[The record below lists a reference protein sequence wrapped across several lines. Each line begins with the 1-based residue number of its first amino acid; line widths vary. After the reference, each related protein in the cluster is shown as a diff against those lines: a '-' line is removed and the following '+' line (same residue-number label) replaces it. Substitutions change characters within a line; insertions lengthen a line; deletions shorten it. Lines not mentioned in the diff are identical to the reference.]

1 MAEEEN
7 RFKKKKKRKWQFPDT
22 YVLILGLMLLAV
34 VMTYVVPAGNFE
46 RMEDPS
52 SGQMVVQP
60 GTYESAE
67 QTPVSFLD
75 FFMAVPQGLEK
86 NAVTVFFIFLIGG
99 CFGVVNATGSLH
111 QLIRKSITAGKGKS
125 GEIIIAVLLIVFG
138 LAGGVVGMAEECLAF
153 LPILVTLAIGLG
165 YDAVVGVAIML
176 MGVCFGYGTAPIN
189 LFTVGLAQSIAGLPL
204 FSGMWYRWI
213 LWGVSAVVAVAF
225 LIHYCRKVKADPSK
239 SLVADLD
246 YSEFCLEDVGE
257 TKLTKRQGAVL
268 TCFFGGIILLMA
280 MIVLK
285 GWYMTELSAY
295 FFGLALVCG
304 LVYGMSL
311 NEMARHF
318 VDGMKDMVYPA
329 ILVGIAAGISIIMEN
344 GNILDS
350 IVNAFAQ
357 PLSHTPQVINGG
369 LMMFVQT
376 LINLFIPSGT
386 GQAVV
391 TMPLMAPLADVVGI
405 TRQTAVLAYQ
415 LGDGCSNCIIPTGA
429 MMMAAISFGKVPYVR
444 WAKFIAKWL
453 GLQLI
458 IGFSFCVIASV
469 IQLGPF

>member
-1 MAEEEN
+1 
-7 RFKKKKKRKWQFPDT
+7 
-22 YVLILGLMLLAV
+22 
-34 VMTYVVPAGNFE
+34 
-46 RMEDPS
+46 
-52 SGQMVVQP
+52 
-60 GTYESAE
+60 
-67 QTPVSFLD
+67 
-75 FFMAVPQGLEK
+75 
-86 NAVTVFFIFLIGG
+86 
-99 CFGVVNATGSLH
+99 
-111 QLIRKSITAGKGKS
+111 
-125 GEIIIAVLLIVFG
+125 
-138 LAGGVVGMAEECLAF
+138 
-153 LPILVTLAIGLG
+153 
-165 YDAVVGVAIML
+165 ML

-189 LFTVGLAQSIAGLPL
+189 PFTVGLAQSIAGLPL

-329 ILVGIAAGISIIMEN
+329 ILVGIAGRHFYYYGKWKYPGLHSQCFCAASFPHATGDKRWTNDVCTDSDQSVYSIWN
-344 GNILDS
+344 RTGSGNNASDGTFGGRSWNYQTDS
-350 IVNAFAQ
+350 S
-357 PLSHTPQVINGG
+357 LSLSARRRMQ
-369 LMMFVQT
+369 
-376 LINLFIPSGT
+376 
-386 GQAVV
+386 
-391 TMPLMAPLADVVGI
+391 
-405 TRQTAVLAYQ
+405 
-415 LGDGCSNCIIPTGA
+415 
-429 MMMAAISFGKVPYVR
+429 
-444 WAKFIAKWL
+444 
-453 GLQLI
+453 
-458 IGFSFCVIASV
+458 
-469 IQLGPF
+469 

>member
-189 LFTVGLAQSIAGLPL
+189 PFTVGLAQSIAGLPL

-357 PLSHTPQVINGG
+357 PL
-369 LMMFVQT
+369 
-376 LINLFIPSGT
+376 
-386 GQAVV
+386 
-391 TMPLMAPLADVVGI
+391 PLMAPLADVVGI